1 MIIKDFFEINLL
13 FFLTIVPAIIL
24 YGIAKSGLGGSI
36 SLISVPLMT
45 VIMPLSQALA
55 IILPILIF
63 SDLIATYRFRKE
75 FDLSTLKLIIPFAAI
90 GILIGSLSFSYFS
103 EDLLKII
110 VGIMGFLFA
119 GHYFLF
125 KKDKEKKSDKNF
137 MKGGICSL
145 IAGFTSFC
153 VHAGG
158 TPTSIYLL
166 PLRMKKEIYVG
177 TRIIFFTFVNLIKLP
192 LYLHLSMLNFQ
203 TFKQSILLLPFAIV
217 GIYIGY
223 RILKII
229 NERLFYNIIYILIL
243 FSSSKL
249 MYDFII

>member
-1 MIIKDFFEINLL
+1 MEIDLI
-13 FFLTIVPAIIL
+13 FLITVVPAILL
-24 YGIAKSGLGGSI
+24 YGVAKSGLGGSI

-45 VIMPLSQALA
+45 IVMPLGHALA

-63 SDLIATYRFRKE
+63 SDLIAVYRFRKK
-75 FDLSTLKLIIPFAAI
+75 FDFNTLKLIIPFAGI
-90 GILIGSLSFSYFS
+90 GIFIGSISFSHFS

-110 VGIMGFLFA
+110 VGIMGFLFS

-125 KKDKEKKSDKNF
+125 KKDREAKSNKNIF
-137 MKGGICSL
+137 KGGICST

-166 PLRMKKEIYVG
+166 PLRMKKEVYVG
-177 TRIIFFTFVNLIKLP
+177 TRVIFFTFVNLIKLP
-192 LYLHLSMLNFQ
+192 FYIKLSMINLE
-203 TFKQSILLLPFAIV
+203 TFKQSMLLFPIAII

-223 RILKII
+223 QILKII
-229 NERLFYNIIYILIL
+229 DEKLFYNIIYLLIL
-243 FSSSKL
+243 FSSTKL
-249 MYDFII
+249 IYDFLI

>member
-1 MIIKDFFEINLL
+1 MEINLL
-13 FFLTIVPAIIL
+13 FFFTVVPAIIL

-45 VIMPLSQALA
+45 LVMPLSQALA

-63 SDLIATYRFRKE
+63 SDMIAVYRFRKE
-75 FDLSTLKLIIPFAAI
+75 FDLSTLKLIIPFAGI
-90 GILIGSLSFSYFS
+90 GILIGSLTFSYFS
-103 EDLLKII
+103 EDII
-110 VGIMGFLFA
+110 KFVVGVMGFIFTV
-119 GHYFLF
+119 HYFLF
-125 KKDKEKKSDKNF
+125 KKNKEEKSKKNLF
-137 MKGGICSL
+137 KGGICSA

-166 PLRMKKEIYVG
+166 PLRLKKEIYVG
-177 TRIIFFTFVNLIKLP
+177 TRVIFFTFVNLIKLP
-192 LYLHLSMLNFQ
+192 FYIHLSMMNLQ
-203 TFKQSILLLPFAIV
+203 TFKQSIILVPLAIV

-229 NERLFYNIIYILIL
+229 DEKLFYNIIYILIL

-249 MYDFII
+249 IYDYLTNYV